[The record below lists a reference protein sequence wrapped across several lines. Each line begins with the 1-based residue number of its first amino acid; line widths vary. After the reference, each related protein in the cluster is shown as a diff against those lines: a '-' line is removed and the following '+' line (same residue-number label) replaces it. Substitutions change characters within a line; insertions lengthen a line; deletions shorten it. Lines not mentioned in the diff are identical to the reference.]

1 MLKKCLTMYEEEK
14 RIIKER
20 IEKLKQDPDFKLK
33 YPAYDSTDIT
43 SDDLNIKEG
52 KLVNREFFTSNVK
65 GSFYEGLKWDSVNK
79 EWI

>member
-1 MLKKCLTMYEEEK
+1 MYEEEK

-33 YPAYDSTDIT
+33 YPGYKENDTRFDDSQ
-43 SDDLNIKEG
+43 IKEG

-65 GSFYEGLKWDSVNK
+65 GSFYEGCKMDSLNK